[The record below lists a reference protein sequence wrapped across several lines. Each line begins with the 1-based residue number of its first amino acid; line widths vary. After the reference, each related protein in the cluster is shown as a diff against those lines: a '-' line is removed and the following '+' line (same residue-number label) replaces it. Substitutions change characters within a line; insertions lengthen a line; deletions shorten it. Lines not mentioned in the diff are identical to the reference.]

1 MSVREALG
9 SIAFSFLLAI
19 LFLVGSC
26 RHASAQGIFDKVYTA
41 SEWGVFVGH
50 SYDGYTTQRALGEDV
65 GQEASWLLL
74 RNTDPL
80 VMASLKAAGA
90 IGTVY
95 LTRKVKQSGHK
106 WWALATN
113 IGTTSALLIVA
124 KRNNDIIERGRVGK

>member
-9 SIAFSFLLAI
+9 SIAFSLLLAAW
-19 LFLVGSC
+19 FLIASC
-26 RHASAQGIFDKVYTA
+26 HPASAQGIFDKAYTA
-41 SEWGVFVGH
+41 SEWGVFTGH
-50 SYDGYTTQRALGEDV
+50 IYDGFTTQRAIAEGHR
-65 GQEASWLLL
+65 EANPLLL

-95 LTRKVKQSGHK
+95 LTRKVKASGHR

-113 IGTTSALLIVA
+113 VGTTSVLLVVA
-124 KRNNDIIERGRVGK
+124 NQNNDIIQRGRVKQ